1 MARGVAVVQ
10 QGWCRQPGSQLVT
23 KDDAML
29 WKQQISALS
38 PAGQKQ
44 PHSPARARIHSAFD
58 EIAEAKTRGVT
69 WQQITDLL
77 TADGIRTLE
86 GEPLTADLVRALFH
100 TERYARGLR
109 RKRKSKAKAVQPVT
123 QAQACEPASFDP
135 AEGTVGDRPR
145 PKFGPA
151 RPR

>member
-1 MARGVAVVQ
+1 M
-10 QGWCRQPGSQLVT
+10 T

-29 WKQQISALS
+29 WKQQVAALS
-38 PAGQKQ
+38 PVAPKQ
-44 PHSPARARIHSAFD
+44 PHSPARARIHIAFD
-58 EIAEAKTRGVT
+58 EIAEAKKRGVT

-86 GEPLTADLVRALFH
+86 GKPLSADLVRAVFH

-109 RKRKSKAKAVQPVT
+109 RKRKTKAKAAQSVAQT
-123 QAQACEPASFDP
+123 QAYEPASFDP
-135 AEGTVGDRPR
+135 AEGTGDDRPR